1 MGYYILVFRRPDL
14 YHWALNFWGEH
25 MFTGSFVALITP
37 MYENGQ
43 IDYPSLEKLVDF
55 HIQNGSHGIVS
66 VGTTGES
73 ATLPFSEHIEVVS
86 RTVEYARGEIP
97 IIAGSGANS
106 TSEAIFLSE
115 QMAGTGI
122 EGFLSVV
129 PYYNKPQ
136 QKGMV
141 AHFKAIA
148 DATDLPVLLYN
159 VPSRTVADMLP
170 ETVAE
175 LASHPKIV
183 GLKDATGDLARL
195 KATQKLVSDDFV
207 LLSGDDLTGCE
218 FLANGGHGV
227 ISVTANVAPKQMA
240 DMCNAALAKNFQLA
254 EKIDKQI
261 AGLHS
266 ALFVE
271 PNPVLPKWALQKMG
285 LINSAFLRLPL
296 VESEL
301 ASQNHIEQ
309 VMRSSGVLS

>member
-1 MGYYILVFRRPDL
+1 
-14 YHWALNFWGEH
+14 

-37 MYENGQ
+37 MYDNGQ
-43 IDYPSLEKLVDF
+43 IDYLSLKTLVDF

-73 ATLPFSEHIEVVS
+73 ATLPFSEHIEVVR
-86 RTVEYARGEIP
+86 RTVEYAQGEIP

-115 QMAGTGI
+115 QMSDTGI
-122 EGFLSVV
+122 KGFLSVV

-141 AHFKAIA
+141 AHFTAIA

-175 LASHPKIV
+175 LAAHPNIV
-183 GLKDATGDLARL
+183 GLKDATGDIARL
-195 KATQKLVSDDFV
+195 KATQKLVSDDFL

-227 ISVTANVAPKQMA
+227 ISVTANIVPKLMA
-240 DMCNAALAKNFQLA
+240 DMCNASLAKDFQLA
-254 EKIDKQI
+254 AKIDKQI
-261 AGLHS
+261 ADLHR
-266 ALFVE
+266 ALFIE
-271 PNPVLPKWALQKMG
+271 PNPVLPKWALHKMG
-285 LINSAFLRLPL
+285 LTNSAFLRLPL

>member
-1 MGYYILVFRRPDL
+1 
-14 YHWALNFWGEH
+14 

-37 MYENGQ
+37 MYDNGE
-43 IDYPSLEKLVDF
+43 IDYPALETLVDF

-73 ATLPFSEHIEVVS
+73 ATLPFSEHIEVVK
-86 RTVEYARGEIP
+86 RTVEYAKGRIP

-115 QMAGTGI
+115 HMSDIGI

-136 QKGMV
+136 QKGMI

-175 LASHPKIV
+175 LAEHPKIV
-183 GLKDATGDLARL
+183 GLKDATGDLTRL
-195 KATQKLVSDDFV
+195 KTMQKLVSDDFV
-207 LLSGDDLTGCE
+207 FLSGDDLTGCE

-227 ISVTANVAPKQMA
+227 ISVTANLVPKQMA
-240 DMCNAALAKNFQLA
+240 DMCNASRAKDFQLA
-254 EKIDKQI
+254 AKIDKQI
-261 AGLHS
+261 GGLHS

-271 PNPVLPKWALQKMG
+271 PNPVLPKWALYKMG
-285 LINSAFLRLPL
+285 LTNSAFLRLPL
-296 VESEL
+296 IESEL

>member
-1 MGYYILVFRRPDL
+1 
-14 YHWALNFWGEH
+14 

-37 MYENGQ
+37 MYDDGK
-43 IDYPSLEKLVDF
+43 IDFPSLKTLVDF

-73 ATLPFSEHIEVVS
+73 ATLPFSEHIEVVR
-86 RTVEYARGEIP
+86 RTVEFAQGKIP

-115 QMAGTGI
+115 QMSNTGI

-175 LASHPKIV
+175 LSTHPKIV
-183 GLKDATGDLARL
+183 GLKDATGDLTRL
-195 KATQKLVSDDFV
+195 KAIQKLVSEDFV
-207 LLSGDDLTGCE
+207 LFSGDDLTGCE

-227 ISVTANVAPKQMA
+227 ISVTANIAPKQMA
-240 DMCNAALAKNFQLA
+240 DMCNAALAQDFQLSQ
-254 EKIDKQI
+254 KIDEQI

-271 PNPVLPKWALQKMG
+271 PNPVLPKWALHKMG
-285 LINSAFLRLPL
+285 LTNSAFLRLPL
-296 VESEL
+296 IGSEL

>member
-1 MGYYILVFRRPDL
+1 
-14 YHWALNFWGEH
+14 

-37 MYENGQ
+37 MFDNGE
-43 IDYPSLEKLVDF
+43 IDYPSLKHLVEF
-55 HIQNGSHGIVS
+55 HIESGSHGIVA

-73 ATLPFSEHIEVVS
+73 ATLPFSEHIEVV
-86 RTVEYARGEIP
+86 RKTVEYAQGKIP
-97 IIAGSGANS
+97 VIAGSGANS
-106 TSEAIFLSE
+106 TEEAIFLST
-115 QMAGTGI
+115 QMAETGI
-122 EGFLSVV
+122 QGFLSVV

-148 DATDLPVLLYN
+148 DSTDLPVLLYN

-183 GLKDATGDLARL
+183 GLKDATGDIGRL
-195 KATQKLVSDDFV
+195 KETQALVPDDFV
-207 LLSGDDLTGCE
+207 LLSGDDSTGCE
-218 FLANGGHGV
+218 FLINGGHGV
-227 ISVTANVAPKQMA
+227 ISVTANIAPKQMA
-240 DMCNAALAKNFQLA
+240 EMCNAAKDKDFDLAK
-254 EKIDKQI
+254 KIDKQI
-261 AGLHS
+261 EGLHS

-271 PNPVLPKWALQKMG
+271 PNPVLPKWALYKMG
-285 LINSAFLRLPL
+285 KTNSAFLRLPM

-301 ASQNHIEQ
+301 ESQKHIED

>member
-1 MGYYILVFRRPDL
+1 
-14 YHWALNFWGEH
+14 

-37 MYENGQ
+37 MHDNGQ

-73 ATLPFSEHIEVVS
+73 ATLPFSEHIEVVR
-86 RTVEYARGEIP
+86 RTVEYANGKIP

-115 QMAGTGI
+115 QMSSTGI

-141 AHFKAIA
+141 AHFTAIA

-183 GLKDATGDLARL
+183 GLKDATGDIERL
-195 KATQKLVSDDFV
+195 KVTQKLVSDDFV

-227 ISVTANVAPKQMA
+227 ISVTANIVPKQMA

-254 EKIDKQI
+254 EKINKQI
-261 AGLHS
+261 VGLHS

-271 PNPVLPKWALQKMG
+271 PNPVLPKWALHKMR
-285 LINSAFLRLPL
+285 LTNSAFLRLPL
-296 VESEL
+296 IESEL

-309 VMRSSGVLS
+309 VMRSSGVLF

>member
-1 MGYYILVFRRPDL
+1 
-14 YHWALNFWGEH
+14 
-25 MFTGSFVALITP
+25 
-37 MYENGQ
+37 MYDNGQ
-43 IDYPSLEKLVDF
+43 IDYPSLEALVDF

-73 ATLPFSEHIEVVS
+73 ATLPFSEHIEVVR
-86 RTVEYARGEIP
+86 RTVEYAQGKIP
-97 IIAGSGANS
+97 VIAGSGANS

-115 QMAGTGI
+115 QMSSTGI
-122 EGFLSVV
+122 QGFLSVV

-148 DATDLPVLLYN
+148 DSTDLPVLLYN

-175 LASHPKIV
+175 LANHPKIV
-183 GLKDATGDLARL
+183 GLKDATGNISRL
-195 KATQKLVSDDFV
+195 KETQKLVPSDFV
-207 LLSGDDLTGCE
+207 LLSGDDQTSCE
-218 FLANGGHGV
+218 FLLEGGHGV

-240 DMCNAALAKNFQLA
+240 ELCNAASSKDFELAKQIN
-254 EKIDKQI
+254 KQI
-261 AGLHS
+261 EGLHTS
-266 ALFVE
+266 LFVE
-271 PNPVLPKWALQKMG
+271 PNPVLPKWALHKMG
-285 LINSAFLRLPL
+285 LINSTFLRLPL

-301 ASQNHIEQ
+301 ESQNIIEQ